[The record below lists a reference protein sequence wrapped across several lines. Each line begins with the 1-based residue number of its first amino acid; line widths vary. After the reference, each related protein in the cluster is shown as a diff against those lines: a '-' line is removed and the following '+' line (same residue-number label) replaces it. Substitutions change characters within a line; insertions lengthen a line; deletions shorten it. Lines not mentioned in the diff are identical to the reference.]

1 MKTVI
6 VVESPAKAKKIST
19 FFRDAEGKTIVT
31 SSFGHIYDLPK
42 KSLSINIENNF
53 EPDYQPL
60 DGKEK
65 VIKELKRYS
74 KGHRVLLA
82 ADDDREGDAIAWHCG
97 KIMKVN
103 FNDKNR
109 IIFHEVS
116 KGAIEKSIQGVHQLD
131 MNSVNAQQAR
141 RIIDRLVGYSLS
153 PLLWKHIQTSQK
165 GLSAGRVQSTLL
177 LILQEYEKQ
186 IEDYKSDTKY
196 VYTGIMMPS
205 KAKDIHCEFNFIKD
219 TIILPID
226 VVQKFREN
234 RDYVI
239 QKQFHKQEQKDSG
252 APFITS
258 SLQQSA
264 QQELGYNVKTTM
276 EIAQKLYENG
286 KITYMRTDS
295 SNVSKEFLGLIRSHI
310 HETYGQEYYQYRK
323 FGAKKV
329 RGAQEAHEC
338 IRVTKVNE
346 KLNDRYTE
354 YDRKL
359 YNLIRKRTICA
370 FMSSAVYD
378 TLMIHL
384 SNDETSELGYFIG
397 KHRVLTFD
405 GYLKYMGKQEVQ
417 EIHKDYPED
426 SIFALKTALGKE
438 TTSNPPQYPNES
450 SIVKKLE
457 KSGIGRPSTYASIIS
472 TLYNRKYTEITD
484 VTGLTR
490 SVSKISLCED
500 NSIRE
505 ETTEETSPLQK
516 KRILLTDLGKQV
528 LRYLLQ
534 NFSMIVNVNF
544 TAAVEDDLDL
554 VAHGELEWQS
564 VVQKVYDS
572 FYKDLQIQNSV
583 KAVRS
588 AKSDKPKKFSK
599 EIGEYEGEKV
609 ILREGQYGLYLSIG
623 KRNVGL
629 SNFLKDKEIKADDIT
644 IEMVKDIIPYPMYL
658 GDYKK
663 HPVNIHIGPYGK
675 YMKYRNKNFRIPQK
689 EKYTL
694 EEVIRC
700 I

>member
-19 FFRDAEGKTIVT
+19 FFKDGEGQTIVT

-42 KSLSINIENNF
+42 KSLSIDIENNF

-60 DGKEK
+60 DGKGK
-65 VIKELKRYS
+65 VIKDLQRYS
-74 KGHRVLLA
+74 KNHRVLLA

-97 KIMKVN
+97 KVMEVD
-103 FNDKNR
+103 FNETNR

-116 KGAIEKSIQGVHQLD
+116 KSAIEKSIQGVHQLN

-141 RIIDRLVGYSLS
+141 RVIDRLVGYSLS

-177 LILQEYEKQ
+177 LILREYEQQ
-186 IEDYKSDTKY
+186 IEDYNPDTKY
-196 VYTGIMMPS
+196 IYTGIMMHE
-205 KAKDIHCEFNFIKD
+205 KDVPCDFHINNVPAVLSEVMVQFGLNRKYK
-219 TIILPID
+219 II
-226 VVQKFREN
+226 
-234 RDYVI
+234 
-239 QKQFHKQEQKDSG
+239 KQFHKKEKRDSG
-252 APFITS
+252 SPFITS
-258 SLQQSA
+258 SLQQVA
-264 QQELGYNVKTTM
+264 QNELGYNVKTTM
-276 EIAQKLYENG
+276 QIAQKLYENG

-295 SNVSKEFLGLIRSHI
+295 TSVSKEFQGLIRNHI
-310 HETYGQEYYQYRK
+310 HEAYGENYYQYRK
-323 FGAKKV
+323 YGAKKV

-346 KLNDRYTE
+346 SLNDRYTE

-370 FMSSAVYD
+370 FMSSAEYD
-378 TLMIHL
+378 TLLLHL
-384 SNDETSELGYFIG
+384 SNDETSELGYFVG

-405 GYLKYMGKQEVQ
+405 GYLKYTGKQEMQ
-417 EIHKDYPED
+417 ESHEDYPAD
-426 SIFALKTALGKE
+426 TVFVLKTAMCKE

-472 TLYNRKYTEITD
+472 TLYNRNYTEIKD
-484 VTGLTR
+484 VTGFTR
-490 SVSKISLCED
+490 QQKKILLCED

-505 ETTEETSPLQK
+505 ETCKETTPLQK

-528 LRYLLQ
+528 LQYLLQ

-544 TAAVEDDLDL
+544 TASVEDDLDL
-554 VAHGELEWQS
+554 IAKGEMEWKS

-572 FYKDLQIQNSV
+572 FYKDLQIQNQ
-583 KAVRS
+583 VRS
-588 AKSDKPKKFSK
+588 VQKISSKKFNK
-599 EIGEYEGEKV
+599 DIGEYEGETV
-609 ILREGQYGLYLSIG
+609 FLREGKYGLYLSIG

-629 SNFLKDKEIKADDIT
+629 SNFLKDNDNKDMKADDIT
-644 IEMVKDIIPYPMYL
+644 LELVKDIIPYPMYL

-675 YMKYRNKNFRIPQK
+675 YMKYRTKNFRIPQK
-689 EKYTL
+689 HKYTL
-694 EEVIRC
+694 KEVQQFIR
-700 I
+700 

>member
-6 VVESPAKAKKIST
+6 VVESPAKAKKINT
-19 FFRDAEGKTIVT
+19 FFRDDGGKTIVT

-42 KSLSINIENNF
+42 ESLSINIENNF
-53 EPDYQPL
+53 EPDYRPL
-60 DGKEK
+60 DGKGK

-74 KGHRVLLA
+74 KDHRVLLA

-97 KIMKVN
+97 KVMKVN

-116 KGAIEKSIQGVHQLD
+116 KAAIQKAIQEVHQLD
-131 MNSVNAQQAR
+131 MNSVNAQQGR

-186 IEDYKSDTKY
+186 IQDYNPDTKY
-196 VYTGIMMPS
+196 VFTGIMMRS
-205 KAKDIHCEFNFIKD
+205 KDKDIQCEFNLQDKLI
-219 TIILPID
+219 PPPN

-234 RDYVI
+234 RKYI
-239 QKQFHKQEQKDSG
+239 IKKQFHKQDKRDSG

-258 SLQQSA
+258 SLQQTA

-276 EIAQKLYENG
+276 QIAQKLYENG

-295 SNVSKEFLGLIRSHI
+295 SSVSKDFQGLIRSHI
-310 HETYGQEYYQYRK
+310 HETYGQEYYKYRR

-354 YDRKL
+354 YDHKL

-378 TLMIHL
+378 TLLIHL
-384 SNDETSELGYFIG
+384 SNDEISKLGYFIG
-397 KHRVLTFD
+397 KHRVLIFD
-405 GYLKYMGKQEVQ
+405 GFLKYMGKQEVE
-417 EIHKDYPED
+417 EIHEDYPED
-426 SIFALKTALGKE
+426 AIFALKTALGKE

-472 TLYNRKYTEITD
+472 TLYNRKYTEIKD
-484 VTGLTR
+484 VTGFTR
-490 SVSKISLCED
+490 QQRRILLCED

-505 ETTEETSPLQK
+505 ETSEETSPLQK

-528 LRYLLQ
+528 LQYLLQ

-572 FYKDLQIQNSV
+572 FYKDLQIQNAVKSVRSV
-583 KAVRS
+583 KS
-588 AKSDKPKKFSK
+588 NKFSK
-599 EIGEYEGEKV
+599 EIGEYEGDKV
-609 ILREGQYGLYLSIG
+609 ILREGQYGLYLTIG

-629 SNFLKDKEIKADDIT
+629 SNFLKSKEDIKAEDIT
-644 IEMVKDIIPYPMYL
+644 LEMVKDIIPYPMYL

-663 HPVNIHIGPYGK
+663 HPINIHIGPYGK

-689 EKYTL
+689 NRYTS
-694 EEVIRC
+694 EEVIQFIR
-700 I
+700 

>member
-19 FFRDAEGKTIVT
+19 FFKDGEEQTIVT

-60 DGKEK
+60 DGKDK
-65 VIKELKRYS
+65 VIKGLKRYS
-74 KGHRVLLA
+74 KNHRVLLA

-97 KIMKVN
+97 KVMKVN

-116 KGAIEKSIQGVHQLD
+116 KTAIEKAIQEVHKLD

-177 LILQEYEKQ
+177 LILQEYEQQ
-186 IEDYKSDTKY
+186 IEDYKPDTKY
-196 VYTGIMMPS
+196 VYSGIMRT
-205 KAKDIHCEFNFIKD
+205 KEQEKDIQCEFHLQKE
-219 TIILPID
+219 TIIPPPNVI
-226 VVQKFREN
+226 QGFRNN
-234 RDYVI
+234 RSYSI
-239 QKQFHKQEQKDSG
+239 QKQFHKQDKKDAG

-295 SNVSKEFLGLIRSHI
+295 SNVSKEFQGLIRSHI

-384 SNDETSELGYFIG
+384 SNDETASLGYFIG

-405 GYLKYMGKQEVQ
+405 GFLKYMGKQEVQ

-426 SIFALKTALGKE
+426 AIFTLKTALGKE

-484 VTGLTR
+484 VTGFTR
-490 SVSKISLCED
+490 KQRKILLCED

-505 ETTEETSPLQK
+505 ETCKETSPLQK

-528 LRYLLQ
+528 LQYLLQ

-544 TAAVEDDLDL
+544 TASIEDDLDL
-554 VAHGELEWQS
+554 VAHGDLEWQY

-572 FYKDLQIQNSV
+572 FYKDLQIQNAV

-588 AKSDKPKKFSK
+588 AKPKKFSK
-599 EIGEYEGEKV
+599 DIGEYEGDKV

-629 SNFLKDKEIKADDIT
+629 SNFLKNSEVKADDIT
-644 IEMVKDIIPYPMYL
+644 LEIVKDIIPYPMYL

-694 EEVIRC
+694 EEVIGC
-700 I
+700 IR